1 MSTQLTINLDQTR
14 SRAARDA
21 GILKAVTNADA
32 AIPGW
37 SEKAYE
43 MFKEWLSGWAVGHKF
58 QVETFRVSA
67 YARGLEKPPSDRSF
81 TVVVKRAKKDK
92 LIESAGLAS
101 TKSVTAHGCFSTVRQ
116 KL

>member
-1 MSTQLTINLDQTR
+1 MPLQLDIFKATQAKN
-14 SRAARDA
+14 A
-21 GILKAVTNADA
+21 GILKAVTSADA
-32 AIPGW
+32 ACPEW
-37 SEKAYE
+37 SDRAYE
-43 MFKEWLSGWAVGHKF
+43 MFKAWLTGWAVGHKF

-67 YARGLEKPPSDRSF
+67 YARGLEKPPSDRAF

-101 TKSVTAHGCFSTVRQ
+101 TKSVTAHGCFSTVWQ